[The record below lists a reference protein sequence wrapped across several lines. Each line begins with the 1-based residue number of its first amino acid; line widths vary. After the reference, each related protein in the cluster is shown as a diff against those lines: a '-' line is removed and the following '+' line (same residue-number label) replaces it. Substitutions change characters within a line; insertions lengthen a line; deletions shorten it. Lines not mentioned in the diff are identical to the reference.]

1 MTPLLKKL
9 LYSFLLLIAY
19 SGYTQELETPQ
30 FPEPE
35 SQYYLLLGEDK
46 INKPKALN
54 GHIKQLERNY
64 TVYSEDGNIE
74 FYEIEILTID
84 KDKKLVTHTLNFNGD
99 TSNEIQ
105 KPSPQTTDNID
116 GFKKIT
122 VIVNDERKEEYWY
135 KNNKLVKYIITEVLI
150 EAWEVVFTYDKK
162 GRLVKTTTYDYDFIV
177 EEDQSVWVSKGLLGV
192 TLANYKNDLLVSK
205 EEYRLWDDVI
215 NTSKW
220 YYSYETNG
228 NLNKFDFNSV
238 NYSADY
244 VDTETSFELQT
255 FEGYKM
261 IESNLTNLTGHFKYY
276 SDNKLFSFSVVDN
289 VIGDFIEN
297 YSITY
302 SNQQIVIDGHFQSF
316 SLNEHGKQKK
326 EEKRELHL
334 YTYDQFD
341 NPITIKSYDYNNG
354 KKVLSSDTKI
364 NISYH

>member
-1 MTPLLKKL
+1 M
-9 LYSFLLLIAY
+9 
-19 SGYTQELETPQ
+19 
-30 FPEPE
+30 
-35 SQYYLLLGEDK
+35 
-46 INKPKALN
+46 
-54 GHIKQLERNY
+54 
-64 TVYSEDGNIE
+64 
-74 FYEIEILTID
+74 
-84 KDKKLVTHTLNFNGD
+84 
-99 TSNEIQ
+99 
-105 KPSPQTTDNID
+105 
-116 GFKKIT
+116 
-122 VIVNDERKEEYWY
+122 
-135 KNNKLVKYIITEVLI
+135 
-150 EAWEVVFTYDKK
+150 
-162 GRLVKTTTYDYDFIV
+162 
-177 EEDQSVWVSKGLLGV
+177 LGV

-244 VDTETSFELQT
+244 VDAETPFELQT